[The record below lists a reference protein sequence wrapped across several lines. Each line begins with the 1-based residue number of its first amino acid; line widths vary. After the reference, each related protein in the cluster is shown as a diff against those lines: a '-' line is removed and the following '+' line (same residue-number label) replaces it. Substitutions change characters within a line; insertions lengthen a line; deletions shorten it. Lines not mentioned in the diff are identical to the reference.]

1 MFSWSPALMNRSC
14 AGSGVNDPS
23 VSPSGSGGACGTP
36 LFVMNAKFAGS
47 IPTVFRQAAL
57 LGMPVFWSLLKL
69 KIAIAAHHW
78 VASQLIAFWNGTHPG
93 G

>member
-1 MFSWSPALMNRSC
+1 
-14 AGSGVNDPS
+14 
-23 VSPSGSGGACGTP
+23 
-36 LFVMNAKFAGS
+36 
-47 IPTVFRQAAL
+47 VFRQAAL

-78 VASQLIAFWNGTHPG
+78 VASQLIASWNGTHPG